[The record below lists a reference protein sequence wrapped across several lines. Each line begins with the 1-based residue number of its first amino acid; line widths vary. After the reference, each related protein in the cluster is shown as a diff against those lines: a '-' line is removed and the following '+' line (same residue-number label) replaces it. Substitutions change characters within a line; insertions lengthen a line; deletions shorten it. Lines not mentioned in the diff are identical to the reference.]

1 MSSNTYLKNFPI
13 TKTSIEEK
21 IRKEREEGKKR
32 REIEKKYEKYLGN
45 ILYDGYDNVN
55 PLNIFY
61 INLLKSKL
69 IEYGLRYPYIET
81 DKYLQRKEIQ
91 HYITELKIR
100 IKLDKEEVR
109 NKTISVPSSKSEI
122 QQKYEKYLENIFS
135 DSHDDLDIKSLYK
148 DLLKLK
154 LTRIGLKYPYDDI
167 DRYLQR
173 KEIQEYIT
181 ELKIINK
188 LTKQERDKLDK
199 TIGKRSNS
207 KILQELSKS
216 KSDIYKKVIKRFEK
230 EESNLDK
237 ELKRTTGIIKDISG
251 LTDEEFEAIIDT
263 VLKAT
268 NERINNKKEYLQLTE
283 KIIQFLN
290 KSLSKSPLIIDLP
303 LEEFK
308 QKYI

>member
-13 TKTSIEEK
+13 TKTSVKTKEEIIEEK
-21 IRKEREEGKKR
+21 VRKDREEFKKK
-32 REIEKKYEKYLGN
+32 REIEEKYRKYLEN
-45 ILYDGYDNVN
+45 ILYDGDDDNSFKRSYIRALQLKLKYNGLIYPYDN
-55 PLNIFY
+55 ID
-61 INLLKSKL
+61 
-69 IEYGLRYPYIET
+69 R
-81 DKYLQRKEIQ
+81 YLQRKEIQ
-91 HYITELKIR
+91 DYITELKIR
-100 IKLDKEEVR
+100 IKLNKEEANKSGIIR
-109 NKTISVPSSKSEI
+109 NLRIGRKTI
-122 QQKYEKYLENIFS
+122 
-135 DSHDDLDIKSLYK
+135 D
-148 DLLKLK
+148 
-154 LTRIGLKYPYDDI
+154 
-167 DRYLQR
+167 
-173 KEIQEYIT
+173 
-181 ELKIINK
+181 
-188 LTKQERDKLDK
+188 
-199 TIGKRSNS
+199 
-207 KILQELSKS
+207 SKS

-268 NERINNKKEYLQLTE
+268 NERINNKKDYLQLTE

>member
-1 MSSNTYLKNFPI
+1 MSSNTYLKNFQRLKSSVKTINPLTEEKLRK
-13 TKTSIEEK
+13 TKEEIIEEK
-21 IRKEREEGKKR
+21 IRKERKEGNKR
-32 REIEKKYEKYLGN
+32 REIEKKYEKYLEN
-45 ILYDGYDNVN
+45 ILFDSDDNSFEFKD
-55 PLNIFY
+55 IY
-61 INLLKSKL
+61 IMFLEKELTR
-69 IEYGLRYPYIET
+69 IGLRYPY
-81 DKYLQRKEIQ
+81 Y
-91 HYITELKIR
+91 
-100 IKLDKEEVR
+100 
-109 NKTISVPSSKSEI
+109 
-122 QQKYEKYLENIFS
+122 
-135 DSHDDLDIKSLYK
+135 
-148 DLLKLK
+148 
-154 LTRIGLKYPYDDI
+154 DI

-181 ELKIINK
+181 ELKIRIK

-199 TIGKRSNS
+199 TIGRKT
-207 KILQELSKS
+207 IDSKS